1 MRLVLNDDSNFDDLV
16 SDSDFDENDT
26 IEKNIDEVSGNVII
40 NDLELQNLVENENST
55 IPENYKSLSDIPAT
69 SKKEKEK
76 QPQEYW

>member
-40 NDLELQNLVENENST
+40 NDLELQNLVENENSA

-69 SKKEKEK
+69 SKNEKEK
-76 QPQEYW
+76 QRQEY

>member
-40 NDLELQNLVENENST
+40 NDLELQNLVENENSA
-55 IPENYKSLSDIPAT
+55 IPENYKSLSNIPAT
-69 SKKEKEK
+69 YKNEKEK
-76 QPQEYW
+76 QPQEY